1 MLGAI
6 RPAASAN
13 SPPALTQAKETP
25 HGPGYGISLLHLQ
38 LRGRASNRAIHSQS
52 KTARR
57 ALGSSRIHYKAI
69 KERLAAEDPSLDE
82 QTLADTVEGLTN
94 VHEILCAILRAAIAD
109 EALVTG
115 LKGLIAD
122 MEDRRDR
129 LHDRAAKRRQ
139 IVKEVMVELELKK
152 LQAPDFTAS
161 IRARLSLADGSQRER
176 DPLHLL
182 GAERPKLD
190 RATLIADFKLGRAV
204 GGATLSNPEPVLSV
218 RTR

>member
-1 MLGAI
+1 MDQ
-6 RPAASAN
+6 
-13 SPPALTQAKETP
+13 LTFST
-25 HGPGYGISLLHLQ
+25 
-38 LRGRASNRAIHSQS
+38 
-52 KTARR
+52 
-57 ALGSSRIHYKAI
+57 IHYKAL
-69 KERLAAEDPSLDE
+69 KDRLAAEDPSLDE

-115 LKGLIAD
+115 LKSLIAD

-129 LHDRAAKRRQ
+129 LQDRAAKRRQ
-139 IVKEVMVELELKK
+139 IVKEVMVDLDLKK

-161 IRARLSLADGSQRER
+161 IRAGFPSLMVLNENEIPSIYWEPR
-176 DPLHLL
+176 D
-182 GAERPKLD
+182 PKLD
-190 RATLIADFKLGRAV
+190 RASLTADLKLGRQV